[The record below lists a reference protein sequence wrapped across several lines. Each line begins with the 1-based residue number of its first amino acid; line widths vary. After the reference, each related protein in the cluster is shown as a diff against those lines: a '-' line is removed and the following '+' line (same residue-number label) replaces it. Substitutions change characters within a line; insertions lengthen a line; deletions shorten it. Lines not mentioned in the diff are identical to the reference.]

1 MDCSG
6 EAMLRCGYYGCLL
19 MEAACYSLRSWLRCS
34 GQPVLGC
41 CCSRCLLM
49 EATRCSHSSWLCAV
63 AGLWVPAEMG
73 SMRQPLDLAV
83 LWWRARVEMLL
94 PSELAEV
101 GSMLLP

>member
-1 MDCSG
+1 MRWQG
-6 EAMLRCGYYGCLL
+6 QAEMLL
-19 MEAACYSLRSWLRCS
+19 
-34 GQPVLGC
+34 
-41 CCSRCLLM
+41 
-49 EATRCSHSSWLCAV
+49 
-63 AGLWVPAEMG
+63 LWVPAEMG